1 MIKRQDETGAL
12 SCRISCCPP
21 SVKRGG
27 YLLPSFHPVP
37 SSGGG
42 PGNSFGEVAFI
53 WRQNILIYLK
63 RKVLTMHWMY
73 IYLSVGDHNEYIS
86 IGLDRSQP
94 LFYFVPQ
101 EKWFSQSSWLDYGR
115 DDTSNKS
122 NTAKSSI
129 KTSVSVSRLLSYLF
143 WYQNGILYSML
154 YDRQHT
160 RTRQYND
167 KRLLSDIISYCAI
180 FRLKGKCN
188 SQYLK
193 QLSWCNVSCPPFT
206 ICT

>member
-101 EKWFSQSSWLDYGR
+101 DSHSQAGSTILDQSPIIALPWSLTLWLTCLWYLTDVTLVCEDTEFTRPLLANVELKSWICQCCYKDFLKLI
-115 DDTSNKS
+115 NVF
-122 NTAKSSI
+122 I
-129 KTSVSVSRLLSYLF
+129 KHAICISR
-143 WYQNGILYSML
+143 
-154 YDRQHT
+154 
-160 RTRQYND
+160 
-167 KRLLSDIISYCAI
+167 
-180 FRLKGKCN
+180 
-188 SQYLK
+188 
-193 QLSWCNVSCPPFT
+193 P
-206 ICT
+206 

>member
-27 YLLPSFHPVP
+27 YLLPSFHPAP

-101 EKWFSQSSWLDYGR
+101 EKWFSQSSWLDYIGPES
-115 DDTSNKS
+115 DHCLALVP
-122 NTAKSSI
+122 NTL
-129 KTSVSVSRLLSYLF
+129 TDMFV
-143 WYQNGILYSML
+143 IL
-154 YDRQHT
+154 D
-160 RTRQYND
+160 
-167 KRLLSDIISYCAI
+167 
-180 FRLKGKCN
+180 
-188 SQYLK
+188 
-193 QLSWCNVSCPPFT
+193 WCDPGVWR
-206 ICT
+206 

>member
-101 EKWFSQSSWLDYGR
+101 EKWFSQSSWLDYIGP
-115 DDTSNKS
+115 KS
-122 NTAKSSI
+122 DHCLALVPNTL
-129 KTSVSVSRLLSYLF
+129 TDMFV
-143 WYQNGILYSML
+143 ILDWCDPGVWRYWV
-154 YDRQHT
+154 HT
-160 RTRQYND
+160 T
-167 KRLLSDIISYCAI
+167 
-180 FRLKGKCN
+180 
-188 SQYLK
+188 
-193 QLSWCNVSCPPFT
+193 PP
-206 ICT
+206 C

>member
-101 EKWFSQSSWLDYGR
+101 EKGLIWRPLWGR
-115 DDTSNKS
+115 KNMGESIFHWEDGPPWGKMHPNWCSNMPRNK
-122 NTAKSSI
+122 
-129 KTSVSVSRLLSYLF
+129 F
-143 WYQNGILYSML
+143 
-154 YDRQHT
+154 
-160 RTRQYND
+160 
-167 KRLLSDIISYCAI
+167 
-180 FRLKGKCN
+180 
-188 SQYLK
+188 
-193 QLSWCNVSCPPFT
+193 
-206 ICT
+206 